1 VNGARRPPV
10 VTLLLVTANIVA
22 AFALLLNPDLAN
34 VYGFSAG
41 DPVWWTAVTS
51 LFLHANTLHLLGNML
66 FLAAVGSAVEM
77 STGWMRFALVYLI
90 SGIAGVALHFMMS
103 RGIAN
108 AAPLIGASGCIAGCI
123 GYYAIRYMSIRVP
136 VVPKLS
142 LSVLWLS
149 GVWMVLQAIGGIV
162 RIGDSGGTAYWAH
175 LGGFGM
181 GVALSLVFRT
191 PDFGQAAVGRQ
202 TIEQMAIRGPAAV
215 KVAAQR
221 HLEQHPN
228 DVAAM
233 FELAEANRGL
243 SDTDGEADTLRR
255 VHEVGNDADRN
266 RAWTRLAEIDRLSVL
281 PINDR
286 RRLAERL
293 TEDSPELAERVA
305 RSVVDDADD
314 ALLPDALF
322 SLASLIRE
330 SNPAE
335 SQGLLDRLAAE
346 HPLHPAVDI
355 ARKRGWLA

>member
-1 VNGARRPPV
+1 
-10 VTLLLVTANIVA
+10 
-22 AFALLLNPDLAN
+22 
-34 VYGFSAG
+34 
-41 DPVWWTAVTS
+41 
-51 LFLHANTLHLLGNML
+51 
-66 FLAAVGSAVEM
+66 
-77 STGWMRFALVYLI
+77 
-90 SGIAGVALHFMMS
+90 
-103 RGIAN
+103 
-108 AAPLIGASGCIAGCI
+108 
-123 GYYAIRYMSIRVP
+123 
-136 VVPKLS
+136 
-142 LSVLWLS
+142 
-149 GVWMVLQAIGGIV
+149 
-162 RIGDSGGTAYWAH
+162 
-175 LGGFGM
+175 M